1 MGEIME
7 LNYGSAYSR
16 FDGNPEN
23 HYHFV
28 CENCGRVFDL
38 DEQVNKEIDKRIE
51 KPGFPS
57 NITGLS
63 FMVYVVS
70 AGKNRRNNDDMCRY
84 FCR

>member
-51 KPGFPS
+51 EKTGFS
-57 NITGLS
+57 VKYHRLEFYGICS
-63 FMVYVVS
+63 E
-70 AGKNRRNNDDMCRY
+70 CREE
-84 FCR
+84 